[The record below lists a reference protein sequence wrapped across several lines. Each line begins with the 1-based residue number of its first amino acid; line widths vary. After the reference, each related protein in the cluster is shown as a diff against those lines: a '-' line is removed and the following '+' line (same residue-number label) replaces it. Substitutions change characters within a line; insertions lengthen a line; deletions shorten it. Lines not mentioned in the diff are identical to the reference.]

1 MKYKL
6 WKYIDQ
12 FLFALI
18 NIGTILFISKFINE
32 YEASKYIYITTF
44 TSLSLVVNAAFII
57 SPTWYYC
64 TSIEKLREYHT
75 FNLLLLIISSLIISI
90 FIYNFM
96 NERSLFMLIT
106 LFFLCLLFPLFDYLR
121 RILYILKDEKK
132 AGINSLLLVFI
143 TFTAYIILKFIY
155 NVEEYL
161 YYISYLIL
169 SLFISSLI
177 TLIKITKKYKI
188 KFRLNM
194 IFSTQKLKNYINLGK
209 WSALSMLC
217 FWISTQGIFIIFNNK
232 ISDQAFIISK
242 VCLSFTSII
251 AIFFSAIENNLM
263 PLLRKNIINKD
274 LINIEKTKIKY
285 FKNGL
290 SISILFTFV
299 SIFSYFLLY
308 PFNYTALYILLM
320 LCFYQTF
327 SGLFKIHAYLLKSI
341 NKYNL
346 IFYINLSCTILT
358 LSLANILLNN
368 SNYIISVSIL
378 IFGISTSILYKI
390 ALYFY
395 FHLR

>member
-64 TSIEKLREYHT
+64 TNIEKLKEYHS
-75 FNLLLLIISSLIISI
+75 FNLILLILSSIIVSI
-90 FIYNFM
+90 FICNLM
-96 NERSLFMLIT
+96 HEKNLFLSINI
-106 LFFLCLLFPLFDYLR
+106 LLLCLLFPLFDYLR

-132 AGINSLLLVFI
+132 AGISSLLLVCI
-143 TFTAYIILKFIY
+143 TLSSYVALKFVY
-155 NVEEYL
+155 NIEEYI

-169 SLFISSLI
+169 SLFISSLFILIQI
-177 TLIKITKKYKI
+177 TLKYKVIFHI
-188 KFRLNM
+188 KML
-194 IFSTQKLKNYINLGK
+194 FSPQKLKNYINLGK
-209 WSALSMLC
+209 WSALSMFC
-217 FWISTQGIFIIFNNK
+217 FWISTQGIFIIFNNH
-232 ISDQAFIISK
+232 ISDQAFVISK
-242 VCLSFTSII
+242 VCLSFSSII
-251 AIFFSAIENNLM
+251 AIFFSAIENKLM
-263 PLLRKNIINKD
+263 PSLRKSIVNKD

-290 SISILFTFV
+290 LISILFTFI
-299 SIFSYFLLY
+299 SIISYFLLY
-308 PFNYTALYILLM
+308 DFNYTALFILLM

-327 SGLFKIHAYLLKSI
+327 SGIFKIYAYLLKSI
-341 NKYNL
+341 NKYNTL
-346 IFYINLSCTILT
+346 FYINLFCTMATLT
-358 LSLANILLNN
+358 LASIFLDKNN
-368 SNYIISVSIL
+368 FLISIIVL
-378 IFGISTSILYKI
+378 TFGISTSILYKI
-390 ALYFY
+390 ALHFH

>member
-64 TSIEKLREYHT
+64 TSAEKLREYHT
-75 FNLLLLIISSLIISI
+75 FNLLLLIISSFIISI
-90 FIYNFM
+90 FIYSFM
-96 NERSLFMLIT
+96 NEKSLFMLIT

-132 AGINSLLLVFI
+132 AGRSSLLLVFI

-155 NVEEYL
+155 NVEEYI

-177 TLIKITKKYKI
+177 TLIKIAKKYKI
-188 KFRLNM
+188 ELRLNM

-299 SIFSYFLLY
+299 SISSYFLLY
-308 PFNYTALYILLM
+308 PFNYTALY
-320 LCFYQTF
+320 
-327 SGLFKIHAYLLKSI
+327 
-341 NKYNL
+341 
-346 IFYINLSCTILT
+346 
-358 LSLANILLNN
+358 
-368 SNYIISVSIL
+368 
-378 IFGISTSILYKI
+378 
-390 ALYFY
+390 
-395 FHLR
+395 

>member
-32 YEASKYIYITTF
+32 HEASNYIYVTTF

-64 TSIEKLREYHT
+64 TNIERLKEYHP
-75 FNLLLLIISSLIISI
+75 FNLLLLILSSVVVSI
-90 FIYNFM
+90 FIY
-96 NERSLFMLIT
+96 SLMREKNLLLSINIFL
-106 LFFLCLLFPLFDYLR
+106 LCLLFPLFDYLR

-132 AGINSLLLVFI
+132 AGISSLLLVCI
-143 TFTAYIILKFIY
+143 TLVSYVILKFVY
-155 NVEEYL
+155 NIEEYI

-169 SLFISSLI
+169 SLFISSLFI
-177 TLIKITKKYKI
+177 LIKLTLKHEINIHI
-188 KFRLNM
+188 KTL
-194 IFSTQKLKNYINLGK
+194 FSSQKLKNYISLGK

-217 FWISTQGIFIIFNNK
+217 FWISTQGIFIIFNNH
-232 ISDQAFIISK
+232 ISNQAFVISK
-242 VCLSFTSII
+242 VCLSFSSII

-263 PLLRKNIINKD
+263 PSLRKNIINKD
-274 LINIEKTKIKY
+274 FVNIEKIKVKY

-290 SISILFTFV
+290 IISILFTFI

-308 PFNYTALYILLM
+308 DFNYTALFILLM
-320 LCFYQTF
+320 LCFYQAF
-327 SGLFKIHAYLLKSI
+327 SGLFKIYAYLLKSI
-341 NKYNL
+341 NNYNL
-346 IFYINLSCTILT
+346 LFYINLFCTIVILT
-358 LSLANILLNN
+358 LASILLDKNN
-368 SNYIISVSIL
+368 YLISITVL

-390 ALYFY
+390 ALH